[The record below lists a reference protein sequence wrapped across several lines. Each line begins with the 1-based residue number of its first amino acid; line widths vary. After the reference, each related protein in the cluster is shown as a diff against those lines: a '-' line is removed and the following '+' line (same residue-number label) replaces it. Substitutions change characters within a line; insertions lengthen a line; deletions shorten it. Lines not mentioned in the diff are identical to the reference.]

1 MGEPSMSVLDAWC
14 EVPNEIERFMRG
26 LAPNQLD
33 LRRDDKALTP
43 RETVHHIVEAN
54 LVAANMIIAALG
66 TDEYE
71 FDWMWLWPNAEWTAR
86 LGYGSAEVEPAMRL
100 LRALTEHLAGLLR
113 RDPALLQRKLGLRD
127 SGDAEPY
134 KITIEGIIA
143 REVEHAHEHLGELQ

>member
-1 MGEPSMSVLDAWC
+1 MRASLSILDAWC
-14 EVPNEIERFMRG
+14 DVPNEIERFIRG
-26 LAPNQLD
+26 LSPDRLD
-33 LRRDDKALTP
+33 ARRDDQALSP

-71 FDWMWLWPNAEWTAR
+71 FDWKWLWPDGAWIAR
-86 LGYGSAEVEPAMRL
+86 LGYGSADVEPAFRL
-100 LRALTEHLAGLLR
+100 LGALTEHLAGLLR

-127 SGDAEPY
+127 SQEAEPY
-134 KITIEGIIA
+134 KITIEGILA